1 MSVCGWYPGKEGCN
15 ISKSLLHLHLFKNA
29 CMQALLLLFLF
40 WPYVVWNLMDRIYS
54 FNKIAFYLNK
64 SKSTIKKSSMID
76 KKGFCIIYISFKIIS
91 TFVRDFWPRW
101 STSVIR
107 RWYTLLFL
115 LSFLPISNDMLF
127 QPCRCIHL
135 PCHRIH
141 NVVLS
146 HTKHESKV
154 IFILKD
160 THFWFAVHA
169 VTTRIFTIVKRI
181 RINILQ
187 I

>member
-1 MSVCGWYPGKEGCN
+1 MHASSFVI
-15 ISKSLLHLHLFKNA
+15 ISFL
-29 CMQALLLLFLF
+29 ALRCLKFYGYDIFVL
-40 WPYVVWNLMDRIYS
+40 
-54 FNKIAFYLNK
+54 KIAFYLNK

-107 RWYTLLFL
+107 RRYTLLFL

-127 QPCRCIHL
+127 QPYRCIHL

-146 HTKHESKV
+146 HTKHDSIV

-160 THFWFAVHA
+160 THFHLLY
-169 VTTRIFTIVKRI
+169 IP
-181 RINILQ
+181 
-187 I
+187 